1 MHLQQTKRG
10 SRGSGGPQYYFHDLT
25 APIKTYLRKVGA
37 VRVALVTPY
46 GATKSDYFALSKDH
60 KFDASQKV
68 IGGRVGHDRVQ
79 QGRASE
85 SIGESIRKWYNLAN
99 SDFERI
105 DVEIEI
111 VEDIFYLTPLRYKFA
126 NSPKDYELEK
136 IERPLTFSKEYQ
148 SPFWKRQIAKLESTL
163 VAWSLAEICRIVKD
177 HKPPVPHIQ
186 ETDILRAAG
195 PLKHLGMAL
204 GAYVGKGYD
213 CFTDFTFL
221 DYPTYSV
228 PVEIKKR
235 SKGFTYQQKK
245 YGKDEL
251 SRAVILCAIHDLKNV
266 PRNIDVVELD
276 ALCDHLTYV

>member
-1 MHLQQTKRG
+1 
-10 SRGSGGPQYYFHDLT
+10 
-25 APIKTYLRKVGA
+25 
-37 VRVALVTPY
+37 
-46 GATKSDYFALSKDH
+46 
-60 KFDASQKV
+60 
-68 IGGRVGHDRVQ
+68 
-79 QGRASE
+79 
-85 SIGESIRKWYNLAN
+85 
-99 SDFERI
+99 
-105 DVEIEI
+105 
-111 VEDIFYLTPLRYKFA
+111 
-126 NSPKDYELEK
+126 
-136 IERPLTFSKEYQ
+136 
-148 SPFWKRQIAKLESTL
+148 
-163 VAWSLAEICRIVKD
+163 
-177 HKPPVPHIQ
+177 
-186 ETDILRAAG
+186 
-195 PLKHLGMAL
+195 MAL